1 MMLKQETM
9 TPSFTNQDA
18 GIAELLQYVH
28 EIEDLKALGSL
39 AEWDQN
45 TQMPEGAGEVRGYQS
60 ATLQGVL
67 HERWTNQRLGTLL
80 NKLNTVI
87 NRASYTD
94 ADRGLVREAQRNY
107 DRATKLP
114 RKLVEEL
121 ARVQAG
127 SFEAWRR
134 AREHSDCASFEH
146 WLSRTVSL
154 QREVA
159 DHIGYTE
166 TRY

>member
-1 MMLKQETM
+1 MLKQEIIS
-9 TPSFTNQDA
+9 PNFTSGDT
-18 GIAELLQYVH
+18 GITELLDYVH
-28 EIEDLKALGSL
+28 EIEDLRALGSL

-134 AREHSDCASFEH
+134 AREHNDFARFAP
-146 WLSRTVSL
+146 WLSRTIAL

-159 DHIGYTE
+159 DRLEFTE
-166 TRY
+166 TR